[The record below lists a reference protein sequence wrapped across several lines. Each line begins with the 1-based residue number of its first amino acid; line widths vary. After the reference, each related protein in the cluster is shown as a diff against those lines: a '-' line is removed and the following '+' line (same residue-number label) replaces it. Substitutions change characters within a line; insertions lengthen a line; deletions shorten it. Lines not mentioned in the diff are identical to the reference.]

1 MICDVCLCERNIGTA
16 LSAEH
21 FKDDR
26 IIQIIE
32 VCLEGEESAA
42 KCRFP
47 SPYRLLKFAWAI
59 TQGDCLSAEP
69 PATLMPYNYT
79 MASVLKL

>member
-1 MICDVCLCERNIGTA
+1 M
-16 LSAEH
+16 EH
-21 FKDDR
+21 FKDDK

-42 KCRFP
+42 ECR
-47 SPYRLLKFAWAI
+47 SLRPYRLLKFAWAI
-59 TQGDCLSAEP
+59 TQGGCIGAEL